1 MHDKPL
7 STGIKQLTFGIWHM
21 SSHIWQFH
29 LASTVHHSNRPW
41 NLQLMIRMVK
51 RLSSLLLKGENA
63 VTAVAKVYS
72 VVRNISAHH
81 MQQLKCPLPNGLI
94 ADLDQYMEGG
104 TCYDVLLF
112 SQIYDIRSEKLSWAD
127 MEKILGCKIN
137 RNCGFARI
145 LGFKEECLHGIMS
158 KGRVKTFGWAFA
170 EDLVE
175 ASDSTSLTSDE
186 TANKR
191 RCLTWWHD

>member
-1 MHDKPL
+1 M
-7 STGIKQLTFGIWHM
+7 
-21 SSHIWQFH
+21 
-29 LASTVHHSNRPW
+29 
-41 NLQLMIRMVK
+41 
-51 RLSSLLLKGENA
+51 
-63 VTAVAKVYS
+63 
-72 VVRNISAHH
+72 VRNISAHH

-127 MEKILGCKIN
+127 MEEILGCKIN

-175 ASDSTSLTSDE
+175 GSDSTDSTSDSTSLTSDE